1 MILQK
6 RDIEIMESIYKF
18 QCLTSINLT
27 TLFFGNIKVCQ
38 KRLRILVIADYLR
51 SVNVPRVSGGR
62 CQKLLYLG
70 GRGASFLGV
79 TPSKPRYTLQLSHQ
93 NKNTALMVSIIASFK
108 SKEDTQCQVMPEH
121 MIRASG
127 QRLIPDGVFEVRKNN
142 KTALFCLENDCG
154 TEVVR
159 SPTYSCEDIENKCLR
174 YLEQFESDNNMKLY
188 ENYFSETFKRFRV
201 LFICNDIRRLKAIS
215 NLLTDERYHFIWLT
229 TISELYREKIYGDIW
244 HVQSLSKSNLSII

>member
-62 CQKLLYLG
+62 CLKLFYLG

-79 TPSKPRYTLQLSHQ
+79 TPSKPRFTLQLSHQ
-93 NKNTALMVSIIASFK
+93 NKNTDLMVNIITSFK

-127 QRLIPDGVFEVRKNN
+127 QRLIPDGVFMVRKKN
-142 KTALFCLENDCG
+142 KTALFCMENDCG

-159 SPTYSCEDIENKCLR
+159 SPTYSSDDIENKCLR
-174 YLEQFESDNNMKLY
+174 YLEQFETNSIKLY
-188 ENYFSETFKRFRV
+188 ESQFAETFNRFRV
-201 LFICNDIRRLKAIS
+201 LFVCNDVRRLDAIS
-215 NLLTDERYHFIWLT
+215 NLLTDEKFHFIWLT
-229 TISELYREKIYGDIW
+229 TLSEFSKKTICANIW
-244 HVQSLSKSNLSII
+244 HVPSLNKSSLSII